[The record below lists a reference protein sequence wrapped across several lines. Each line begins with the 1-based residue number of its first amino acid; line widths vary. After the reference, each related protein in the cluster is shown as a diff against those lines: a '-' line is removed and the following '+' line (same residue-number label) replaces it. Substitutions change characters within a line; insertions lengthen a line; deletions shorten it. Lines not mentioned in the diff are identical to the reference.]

1 MVVFTLRTSW
11 VHHMAQSLEQLIKKQ
26 ITSGK
31 GQSCPFERIE
41 MTRSEAEEM
50 FKFNK
55 YKLEI
60 IRDIFDSDNHG
71 KGGNKGA
78 TESVMVYRCG
88 DLIDLFTGPHIPN
101 INRIKTLK
109 ITKNGA
115 TYWKNDNKRDFL
127 QRLYGSSGSGSSK
140 FWLPHRTRIYQHRIC
155 FSTCLGLNSS

>member
-60 IRDIFDSDNHG
+60 IRDIFDSDKHG
-71 KGGNKGA
+71 RGGNKGV

-88 DLIDLFTGPHIPN
+88 DLIRYIIISNSKLELTEQN
-101 INRIKTLK
+101 MNS
-109 ITKNGA
+109 
-115 TYWKNDNKRDFL
+115 L
-127 QRLYGSSGSGSSK
+127 QYYSK
-140 FWLPHRTRIYQHRIC
+140 QD
-155 FSTCLGLNSS
+155 G